1 LYGSQGANGVILI
14 TTKKGKEGRTSVE
27 LNSSTVLEQ
36 VSGLPDFQ
44 YRYGTVGGDYSWT
57 PTGMEIVKSD
67 NYQKD
72 YIEDFFR
79 TGVTATNSVAISGGN
94 NKTTA
99 YFSYA
104 NISAKGVVPTN
115 TYHKN
120 NFSFNQST
128 KLWSDK
134 VTVSSNVI
142 FSVEKSHNRPGA
154 GYYNNPLT
162 GLFLFARDRDFN
174 AYKNN
179 YAILDEARNME
190 RMNWYSTEEKQNNP
204 YWELNKNSKDAS
216 SKRAIAN
223 MKVGWDILDNLRFE
237 VRGNIDYNIV
247 ERDFRYAAGGNSVS
261 VSPNVTW
268 NYVKYNDQSIYTD
281 GSLTYNETWGDI
293 SLNVLAVAAYQKNNF
308 NDEMRFANGTVAL
321 QYPNFFT
328 FANMPYNVM
337 FHKTINRTIKQG
349 VFGNVSLGFRDFL
362 FLDVAARNDWA
373 STLALT
379 GNQSYLYPSFGGS
392 AVISQML
399 TLPKAISFL
408 KVRAS
413 FSQTANEVPF
423 NVVNPQHSIGGAG
436 GPAGIG
442 GINRNTQVPFTNLK
456 PEKIVTNE
464 YGIDA
469 RFFNNRAGFDFT
481 LYKGVSTK

>member
-1 LYGSQGANGVILI
+1 
-14 TTKKGKEGRTSVE
+14 
-27 LNSSTVLEQ
+27 
-36 VSGLPDFQ
+36 
-44 YRYGTVGGDYSWT
+44 
-57 PTGMEIVKSD
+57 
-67 NYQKD
+67 
-72 YIEDFFR
+72 
-79 TGVTATNSVAISGGN
+79 
-94 NKTTA
+94 
-99 YFSYA
+99 
-104 NISAKGVVPTN
+104 
-115 TYHKN
+115 
-120 NFSFNQST
+120 
-128 KLWSDK
+128 
-134 VTVSSNVI
+134 
-142 FSVEKSHNRPGA
+142 
-154 GYYNNPLT
+154 
-162 GLFLFARDRDFN
+162 
-174 AYKNN
+174 
-179 YAILDEARNME
+179 
-190 RMNWYSTEEKQNNP
+190 
-204 YWELNKNSKDAS
+204 
-216 SKRAIAN
+216 
-223 MKVGWDILDNLRFE
+223 
-237 VRGNIDYNIV
+237 GNIDYNIV

-261 VSPNVTW
+261 VSPNGTW

-281 GSLTYNETWGDI
+281 GILTYNETWGDI
-293 SLNVLAVAAYQKNNF
+293 SLNALAGAAYQKNIF
-308 NDEMRFANGTVAL
+308 NDGMSVANGTVAL

-373 STLALT
+373 STIALT

-399 TLPKAISFL
+399 TLPKAISFT

-423 NVVNPQHSIGGAG
+423 NVVNPQQSIGGAG

-464 YGIDA
+464 YGLDA

-481 LYKGVSTK
+481 IYKGVSTNQFLSLAAPSGSGYTTYFVNAGRIENSGFELTVDGEIVRTGKLRWNSTLNLSRNRNKIVELIASNPNYQVGGDDEGFASIIKAGGSFQDIYIYKFARDD